1 MPAPA
6 ASGWSGRRVG
16 IAPTGKAPPCHGAR
30 GWRAFVSSVPNAT
43 LCTDDQLARV
53 GFMDPKAV
61 ENFVKVLEAAGLVFL
76 RSGKC
81 ADIAVVDQQRGP
93 TMPSDWLEFARIP
106 FGKTGGKVAA
116 CWLF

>member
-1 MPAPA
+1 MAVSIEA
-6 ASGWSGRRVG
+6 ISVVVRRDAIDRTFDGGWS
-16 IAPTGKAPPCHGAR
+16 
-30 GWRAFVSSVPNAT
+30 AFVSSVPNAT

-81 ADIAVVDQQRGP
+81 VNIAVVDQQRGP